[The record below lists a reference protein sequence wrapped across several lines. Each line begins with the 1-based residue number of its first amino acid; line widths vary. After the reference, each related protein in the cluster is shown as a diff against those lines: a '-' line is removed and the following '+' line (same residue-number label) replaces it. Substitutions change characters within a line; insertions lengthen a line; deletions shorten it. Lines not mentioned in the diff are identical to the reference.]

1 MAEKV
6 TNYVELH
13 AASAF
18 SFLEGASQPEDL
30 IARAQE
36 LEIPAIALLDRN
48 GFYGSARMHTA
59 GDRNSIRAHVGA
71 EISTSALGS
80 ESVPRLTP
88 APWLPHQ
95 HPGEPARLPL
105 LCASRTG
112 YQNLCQLITQ
122 FKMREPTKAEGAATH
137 DDLAQ
142 YSEGLLCLTGGD
154 EGPLASA
161 LTTGGEPAARALLE
175 QLTRLYGPNNVY
187 VELQRHHE
195 RDEEARNQA
204 ALSLARSMQL
214 PVVATNGVR
223 YAQPRDREILDL
235 FTSIRHHVDLDHA
248 GRLLALNSHRH
259 LRSAAA
265 MSALFRDIPEAIAN
279 TLEISQRLQF
289 QLNDLGY
296 EFPHYPVPDN
306 DTMDSFL
313 RKRTDEGVLRRYGP
327 KNNPSLLARARKQ
340 VDHELA
346 LIAKLGFAGYFL
358 IVWDIVQYC
367 KRNDI
372 LIQGRGSAA
381 NSAVCYALE
390 ITAIDPVGMELL
402 FERFLSENRG
412 EWPDIDLDLPSEE
425 KREQAI
431 QYVYQRYGELG
442 AAMTANVITYRGK
455 SAAREV
461 GKALGFDQESL
472 GRLTSL
478 VSQWEWRG
486 ESDTMANS
494 FHHAGFDVQHPRIAK
509 YLELCVRLQDLPR
522 HLGQHSGGM
531 VICQGQL
538 NRVVPLERASMP
550 GRTVVQWDK
559 EDCADLGIVKVDL
572 LGLGMMAVIK
582 DCLTLIPEHYK
593 ESVSLA
599 HLPEDPEVYRVLQ
612 RADTVGMFQI
622 ESRAQMASLPRNC
635 PDRFYDLV
643 VQVAIIRPGPIVGK
657 MMHPYMRR
665 RQGREAVT
673 YPHPSLEP
681 VLKRTLGVPLF
692 QEQLL
697 RIAMTVANFTGA
709 EAEELRRAVGMRRS
723 WQRMK
728 DLEVKLRAG
737 MTANGLAPKTQD
749 EIVQAISSFALYGF
763 PESHAASFAL
773 LAYASAYFK
782 VKYLAAF
789 TAAILNNQPMGFY
802 APAVLVKDAQRH
814 GLRVRP
820 IDVQQSDWPCTVESL
835 SSRAER
841 SEGEGSAVVSLHLGT
856 NRVPHIC
863 PVLAD
868 VGFHE
873 SRLGNRIVSGHDFQ
887 SCRYGSNGERASA
900 PEYNR
905 VPHICPVLAD
915 VGFHESR
922 LGNRIVSGH
931 DFQSCRYGSNGER
944 ALAPEYNRV
953 PHICPVLADVGFH
966 ESRLGNRI
974 VSGHDFQSC
983 RYGSNEGGALAPEY
997 RPAPDLPQPATCNL
1011 QPDPLPAPSSPL
1023 LALRLGLGYAR
1034 GLRQQVGEAIVAAR
1048 KNNGPFT
1055 SVDDL
1060 ALRVPSLNKKEITL
1074 LANIGAL
1081 NNVAGIGH
1089 RRDALWQVER
1099 AGKPEGPLLTH
1110 SGALLADPPDPSPLA
1125 QMTPEERLVADYSGT
1140 GLTTGRHP
1148 MSYRR
1153 EELRRQN
1160 VLSAQ
1165 DLRTRRDGEWVRA
1178 AGCVIARQR
1187 PGTAKG
1193 FVFLSMEDETG
1204 IANIIVTPQMYE
1216 RNQVTV
1222 TRSRFLLVEGP
1233 LQNQDNVIHVKA
1245 ARLTPL
1251 DDHAVQ
1257 IHSHDFH

>member
-1 MAEKV
+1 VTEKV

-48 GFYGSARMHTA
+48 GFYGSARMHTS
-59 GDRNSIRAHVGA
+59 GERNSIRAHVGA
-71 EISTSALGS
+71 EISISALGS

-88 APWLPHQ
+88 APWLPRPQ
-95 HPGEPARLPL
+95 FFEKELAPARLPL
-105 LCASRTG
+105 LCHSRTG

-142 YSEGLLCLTGGD
+142 YSDGLICLTGGD

-175 QLTRLYGPNNVY
+175 QLIRLYGPNNVY

-195 RDEEARNQA
+195 REEESRNQA
-204 ALSLARSMQL
+204 ALSLARSMNL

-248 GRLLALNSHRH
+248 GRLLALNSHRY
-259 LRSAAA
+259 LRSATA
-265 MSALFRDIPEAIAN
+265 MSALFRDIPDALAN
-279 TLEISQRLQF
+279 TLAISQRLHF
-289 QLNDLGY
+289 QLSDLGY
-296 EFPHYPVPDN
+296 EFPHYPVPDS
-306 DTMDSFL
+306 DSMDSFL

-327 KNNPSLLARARKQ
+327 KNDPALLARARKQ

-367 KRNDI
+367 KRHDI

-559 EDCADLGIVKVDL
+559 EDCADLGIIKVDL

-582 DCLTLIPEHYK
+582 DCLTLIPEHYG
-593 ESVSLA
+593 EPIDLA

-697 RIAMTVANFTGA
+697 RIAMTVANFSGA

-814 GLRVRP
+814 GLKVRP
-820 IDVQQSDWPCTVESL
+820 IDVQLSDWPCTVESL

-868 VGFHE
+868 VGMHDARLSTSE
-873 SRLGNRIVSGHDFQ
+873 PDTKLVSREKKLSSRAERSEVEGSAFKNVSSTD
-887 SCRYGSNGERASA
+887 
-900 PEYNR
+900 
-905 VPHICPVLAD
+905 
-915 VGFHESR
+915 
-922 LGNRIVSGH
+922 
-931 DFQSCRYGSNGER
+931 
-944 ALAPEYNRV
+944 
-953 PHICPVLADVGFH
+953 
-966 ESRLGNRI
+966 
-974 VSGHDFQSC
+974 
-983 RYGSNEGGALAPEY
+983 
-997 RPAPDLPQPATCNL
+997 NL
-1011 QPDPLPAPSSPL
+1011 S
-1023 LALRLGLGYAR
+1023 LRLGLGYAR
-1034 GLRQQVGEAIVAAR
+1034 GLREETGKTIAASR
-1048 KNNGPFT
+1048 RAHGPFT

-1081 NNVAGIGH
+1081 NHLTGIGH

-1110 SGALLADPPDPSPLA
+1110 TGALTTDVFSEAPDVSPLA

-1216 RNQVTV
+1216 QNQVTV
-1222 TRSRFLLVEGP
+1222 TRARFLLVEGP

-1251 DDHAVQ
+1251 DDKAVQ
-1257 IHSHDFH
+1257 IRSHDFH